1 MPPATTIGAETF
13 GCLIDGW
20 LYVGGRYRDYGY
32 WFGPSVNSPSIN
44 FLYNEK
50 LAEVD
55 VSVMV
60 KQDRYIRFT
69 IISPQE
75 GQESEFTNARFG
87 EEKLKNGTVS
97 ITRFDTE
104 RNIISGTF
112 SGGRI
117 TNGRFDVHYKD
128 QEEDPM

>member
-1 MPPATTIGAETF
+1 MSEAG
-13 GCLIDGW
+13 
-20 LYVGGRYRDYGY
+20 YRDYGY
-32 WFGPSVNSPSIN
+32 WFGPSVDSPSIK

-50 LAEVD
+50 QAEVD

-69 IISPQE
+69 IVSPQE

-87 EEKLKNGTVS
+87 EEKLKNGTVT

-128 QEEDPM
+128 QEEDLM